1 MMNCKFQYHYL
12 TNWLYPLRQWIAA
25 IEINSPQRAH
35 LICRLIPSQ
44 CPFARDI
51 QLWGRTILHIP
62 PLCKLNPLY
71 EQMVELRWRSLCYL
85 AESSKE
91 DITAY
96 C

>member
-1 MMNCKFQYHYL
+1 MYNEYHCPID
-12 TNWLYPLRQWIAA
+12 WLYPLRQWLAA
-25 IEINSPQRAH
+25 IEVHSSQQAH

-85 AESSKE
+85 ADRCGE